1 MSDATARRPLWTAPA
16 EWKNTANITR
26 FMESVNR
33 EFGLEL
39 KTYSDLYR
47 WSVENIPDFWASVW
61 DFVGIRASRRF
72 DKVVEDLSVFPG
84 TEWFPGARL
93 NFAENLLRFRDEKT
107 AFVFRGEDRVARE
120 MTYSELYDA
129 VSRLAKALRAMG
141 VNPGDRVGAYMPN
154 LIETAVAML
163 AATSIGAVWAACGT
177 ELGAGAVPDRL
188 GQIGPKVLFTVDGQL
203 YKGKTI
209 NILQNVEKIAKEI
222 PSLEKIVVVPY
233 VEDRPDISNI
243 DKAVLMS
250 DFMAK
255 EAGEIRFEQLPFNH
269 PVYIMFSSG
278 TTGKPKCMVQ
288 GAGVLINQLKELV
301 IHTDLKREDTIF
313 YIVSPSWMMWNW
325 LLGSL
330 AAGARIV
337 LYDGNP
343 NYPDWSTMWRLAQDQ
358 KITIFGCSASYIY
371 YLRGLGASPGKDFDL
386 SSLRAMSQTGS
397 LLSADGFEY
406 VYREIKQNLHF
417 NSIAGGTDINGCFA
431 IGSMLQ
437 PVYAGELQGP
447 GLGMKIKAYDDS
459 GNHIQDREGELVCE
473 APSPSMPLYFWNDQN
488 FARYKSAYFD
498 VYPKVWRHG
507 DWVVFHGDSGGITF
521 LGRSDFTLKPSG
533 VRIGPAEIYN
543 VVDNIEGIA
552 DCMAVGQDWE
562 GEQRIILFV
571 KLVQGH
577 TLTEELQNRI
587 RTSLR
592 KQASPRHVPALI
604 FEVSDIPYTF
614 NMKKVESSVANIFN
628 GRPVT
633 NRDALTNPESLDI
646 YEQIAAKLRAVKTA

>member
-16 EWKNTANITR
+16 EWKSAANITR

-33 EFGLEL
+33 DFGLEL

-72 DKVVEDLSVFPG
+72 DRVVEDLSVFPG

-93 NFAENLLRFRDEKT
+93 NFAENLLRFRDEKK

-120 MTYSELYDA
+120 MTYSELYDS
-129 VSRLAKALRAMG
+129 VSRLATALRAMG
-141 VNPGDRVGAYMPN
+141 VKPGDRVGAYMPN

-209 NILQNVEKIAKEI
+209 NILQNVEKIAREI

-233 VEDRPDISNI
+233 VEDRPDISKI

-250 DFMAK
+250 DFMAE

-313 YIVSPSWMMWNW
+313 YIASPSWMMWNW

-330 AAGARIV
+330 AAGATIV

-343 NYPDWSTMWRLAQDQ
+343 NYPDWSAMWRLAQDQ
-358 KITIFGCSASYIY
+358 KITIFGCSASYLY
-371 YLRGLGASPGKDFDL
+371 YLRGLGASPGRDFDL

-397 LLSADGFEY
+397 PLSADGFEY
-406 VYREIKQNLHF
+406 VYKEIKQNLHF

-459 GNHIQDREGELVCE
+459 GTHIKDREGELVCE
-473 APSPSMPLYFWNDQN
+473 APSPSMPLYFWNDN
-488 FARYKSAYFD
+488 DFTRYKSAYFD

-577 TLTEELQNRI
+577 ALTEELQNRI

-646 YEQIAAKLRAVKTA
+646 YEKIAAKLRAVKTA